1 MGNLREK
8 LQAVQTELKAPK
20 NLYNSFGGYKYR
32 NAEGI
37 LEALKPL
44 EKKFQI
50 ITTISDSIT
59 AVNDRIYIT
68 ATVTVYD
75 TETDEKISVSAMAR
89 EAESK
94 KGMDSAQVTG
104 ATSSYARKYALNG
117 MFLLDDTK
125 DIDSN
130 EYQTES
136 EKRHANDKRKAAAA
150 APVATAPETAP
161 ADKQIRQTLVN
172 VCNENGINVTD
183 VAARFKLNNDSTA
196 AEFSAALNWLNDF
209 INSATAA
216 DPEV

>member
-44 EKKFQI
+44 EKKFNI
-50 ITTISDSIT
+50 ITTVSDSIT

-75 TETDEKISVSAMAR
+75 TETNEQISVQAMAR
-89 EAESK
+89 EADNK
-94 KGMDSAQVTG
+94 KGMDAAQVTG

-125 DIDSN
+125 DVDAP
-130 EYQTES
+130 EYQAES
-136 EKRHANDKRKAAAA
+136 EKRAAKAPAQKAAPAA
-150 APVATAPETAP
+150 AKPAP
-161 ADKQIRQTLVN
+161 ADSEIRKQLVKL
-172 VCNENGINVTD
+172 CDDHGINIQD
-183 VAARFKLNNDSTA
+183 VCKRFKLNNDSSAEQFGA
-196 AEFSAALNWLNDF
+196 A
-209 INSATAA
+209 INYVNSVL
-216 DPEV
+216 DIPQEV